1 MKTRVLIVD
10 DELDMLSTCRAAL
23 AGNDIHVHL
32 EPNPTRVPQLLRAE
46 HYDLLVSD
54 IKMPQLDGI
63 ALLGKVHEQEPELP
77 VLLMTAF
84 PEMESAVLALRMGAV
99 DYLLKPF
106 HPDDF
111 LRRVLR
117 ALEERRLRGENRLL
131 VRQVEKSYQAPEIVG
146 RSTALARVLAML
158 DKVGRTSADVLLRG
172 ESGTGKELF
181 ARRLHALS
189 GRLGHFVPVDCGA
202 IPEHLLENE
211 FFGHERGSYTG
222 AEEATPGLLE
232 FADGGSFFLDE
243 VCEMPLAMQAKL
255 LRALQERQF
264 RRVGGS
270 DLRRTDVRV
279 IAATNRD
286 IQREVREG
294 RFREDLFYRLNV
306 VMLEIPPLR
315 ERAGDVPVLV
325 ESLLPRIAKEM
336 GKPAVIVEPAALEIL
351 SHYPWPGNVRELQNI
366 LKKAV
371 LLCEGGVLSDRDLP
385 EALVTGADSPPEAQ
399 GFIQAKKRCL
409 LDFERGYFE
418 DLLDAHQGNV
428 RAAAEAAGLPL
439 SNLYWYLK
447 RHGLKPQS
455 YRA

>member
-46 HYDLLVSD
+46 HYDLMVSD
-54 IKMPQLDGI
+54 IKMPGCDGI
-63 ALLGKVHEQEPELP
+63 ALLGKVHEQDPELP

-146 RSTALARVLAML
+146 RSEALARVLTML

-189 GRLGHFVPVDCGA
+189 GRSGHFVPVDCGA

-222 AEEATPGLLE
+222 AEDATPGLLE

-243 VCEMPLAMQAKL
+243 VCEMPLPMQAKL

-336 GKPAVIVEPAALEIL
+336 GKQTVVVEPAALEIL
-351 SHYPWPGNVRELQNI
+351 SHYSWPGNVRELQNI

-385 EALVTGADSPPEAQ
+385 EALVAGADSPPEAQ

-428 RAAAEAAGLPL
+428 REAAQAAGLPL